1 MTIGE
6 RIKKIRVFRKMTMD
20 ELGGALG
27 FEGKNMSVRIS
38 QYETGTRIPGEDMI
52 LKLADA
58 LHCNYKAIS
67 DYSLGAAEDIIETL
81 FWLEE
86 SATSLPAR
94 GKGTRFPEYTA
105 PGNLIHLTAMTPAK
119 PSETARP
126 TYNEDDYDSSG
137 SPVALT
143 FEYGLVN
150 DFLSEWCER
159 CLWRLPIFLATGLS
173 GTIWLVGHLLFLRF
187 SKWRNFVW
195 LRATVLL

>member
-1 MTIGE
+1 MT
-6 RIKKIRVFRKMTMD
+6 
-20 ELGGALG
+20 LW
-27 FEGKNMSVRIS
+27 
-38 QYETGTRIPGEDMI
+38 GTQ
-52 LKLADA
+52 
-58 LHCNYKAIS
+58 N
-67 DYSLGAAEDIIETL
+67 DIIETL

-126 TYNEDDYDSSG
+126 TYNEDDYESAG

-150 DFLSEWCER
+150 DFLSEWCEMKTKLNNGEISPNEYFEWKITWPHAWNIMSSAVHHLDSASLHLDGGR
-159 CLWRLPIFLATGLS
+159 SPYMNRNLLSMECKHSKPSIFYSRT
-173 GTIWLVGHLLFLRF
+173 THF
-187 SKWRNFVW
+187 STKIVPQGKKQARKCPFY
-195 LRATVLL
+195 